1 MPLTALTPPNAPPW
15 TPASPRKR
23 PAILDRLDEFRAC
36 DLAVGSGA
44 FPVGLL
50 HELLNLR
57 RLCETRSR
65 GKDPV
70 ETDSHW
76 LYETKARIIERCLYG
91 VDIQERAIEIC
102 KLRLWL
108 SLMVDH
114 PLEADVDSCSAKAF
128 RDALRKITPLPNL
141 DFKIRRANSLVD
153 YIHGEPV
160 ELGQLSRETGAAMPL
175 SKLTSAKREFFKA
188 RTAAAKRKLRFDI
201 YGSLTELAKIEL
213 TRARTDAAGFGMAL
227 THEAAARVAE
237 LDHGLKEIAFIAAQ
251 IHDARKMRAAQ
262 QDEALER
269 IRDRFEDPQNPT
281 FVWQLDF
288 AEVFHRTATGHAR
301 TGGDLLAGEPDPPQP
316 EPGHPG
322 GFDLMVGN
330 PPYVRHEKIK
340 DLKPLLENV
349 YACYT
354 GVADLYV
361 YFFERGIK
369 LLREGGLL
377 SFISSNKFFRA
388 GYGAKLRNFLCKNT
402 ELRTVIDFGDLPI
415 FEATAYPCIMVASNR
430 LPQTEHEVRTLKVK
444 SLDELAR
451 FTDLA
456 ASSTTPLPQKGLGAT
471 TTWQLESPPTLRLM
485 EKLRSAGTPLTKHV
499 NGRFY
504 YGIKTGLN
512 EAFVVDRATRDKL
525 IAEDKSSAKVL
536 KPFLRGRDLK
546 RWKTEPK
553 DLWLVF
559 IPWHFPRHLDPEVK
573 GASLA
578 AEKDFEDNYPAIFN
592 RLSQFKKQLEARNAA
607 ETGLRYQWYALQRWG
622 ADYWQEFEQPKILY
636 PDIYERQSFAWDEKG
651 YYPANTCYFIPTGEK
666 WMTGLLNSTT
676 VEWFYGMISNRL
688 RGGYLRAFSDYMEQI
703 PIPAASATERSA
715 IEALVEKCSAARGE
729 NCQAWEAEI
738 NDRVYRL
745 YGLTKD
751 EIKIVEEAT
760 LSDPPRQAAAKSSHQ
775 PGTLFERP
783 ETPVRPSKPN

>member
-1 MPLTALTPPNAPPW
+1 M
-15 TPASPRKR
+15 
-23 PAILDRLDEFRAC
+23 
-36 DLAVGSGA
+36 
-44 FPVGLL
+44 

-57 RLCETRSR
+57 RLCETRLR

-128 RDALRKITPLPNL
+128 RDALKKITPLPNL

-160 ELGQLSRETGAAMPL
+160 ELGKLSRETGAAMPL
-175 SKLTSAKREFFKA
+175 AKLTSAKRQFFKA

-213 TRARTDAAGFGMAL
+213 TRARTDAAGFGLAL

-288 AEVFHRTATGHAR
+288 AEVFHRAPTGHAR
-301 TGGDLLAGEPDPPQP
+301 AGDDLLAGAP
-316 EPGHPG
+316 EPGHPA

-340 DLKPLLENV
+340 DLKSLLQNT

-361 YFFERGIK
+361 YFFERGVK

-388 GYGAKLRNFLCKNT
+388 GYGEKLRNFLCKQT
-402 ELRTVIDFGDLPI
+402 ELQTVIDFGDLPI
-415 FEATAYPCIMVASNR
+415 FEPTAYPCIIVTSNR
-430 LPQTEHEVRTLKVK
+430 IPESEHAVSTLKVK
-444 SLDELAR
+444 NAEELAR

-456 ASSTTPLPQKGLGAT
+456 ANSATQLPQKGLGAT
-471 TTWQLESPPTLRLM
+471 NTWQLESPPTLRLL
-485 EKLRSAGTPLTKHV
+485 EKLRTAGSPLTEHIK
-499 NGRFY
+499 GRFF

-512 EAFVVDRATRDKL
+512 EAFVVDRATRDRL
-525 IAEDKSSAKVL
+525 IAAHKSSAEVL
-536 KPFLRGRDLK
+536 KPYLRGRDIR
-546 RWKTEPK
+546 RWRVG
-553 DLWLVF
+553 D
-559 IPWHFPRHLDPEVK
+559 
-573 GASLA
+573 GA
-578 AEKDFEDNYPAIFN
+578 
-592 RLSQFKKQLEARNAA
+592 
-607 ETGLRYQWYALQRWG
+607 
-622 ADYWQEFEQPKILY
+622 
-636 PDIYERQSFAWDEKG
+636 
-651 YYPANTCYFIPTGEK
+651 
-666 WMTGLLNSTT
+666 
-676 VEWFYGMISNRL
+676 
-688 RGGYLRAFSDYMEQI
+688 
-703 PIPAASATERSA
+703 
-715 IEALVEKCSAARGE
+715 
-729 NCQAWEAEI
+729 
-738 NDRVYRL
+738 
-745 YGLTKD
+745 
-751 EIKIVEEAT
+751 
-760 LSDPPRQAAAKSSHQ
+760 
-775 PGTLFERP
+775 
-783 ETPVRPSKPN
+783 